1 MRLWR
6 LLPVIAF
13 YSVISFAEEQRAFFT
28 IDEVLRAEPVP
39 TALVVGRA
47 QAGERVSARERK
59 GFWRRVEL
67 RSGVTGW
74 VRISSVRLF
83 APGPAAGLAAIAS
96 GRDATNNVVLVSG
109 TRSML
114 GRNAPLDRATI
125 LAATADPTVIR
136 SVSSVSYDSVARAS
150 FAAAGGLVPRKIKL
164 PGLSPA
170 GLAAAATVDPKLAQE
185 EIAAMLFGVAKPLNE
200 NAVQTYVNHVGQWVV
215 SRIGGG
221 AQWRFIVVDSPS
233 IISFALPGGLVIVSS
248 GLYRLLTTED
258 EFAAVLAREIAHARR
273 GHHLKNLRQ
282 PSIET
287 YLRPL
292 DPALDFIADE
302 EGMRLAASAGYDAS
316 ALIGVLERIAA
327 ASSQGFDVAL
337 LKATSPT
344 INDRIATL
352 AGAVTP
358 ELESAVVPSAASARI
373 NQYKVKD
380 Q

>member
-1 MRLWR
+1 MRLWL
-6 LLPVIAF
+6 LLPVLAL

-28 IDEVLRAEPVP
+28 VDDVLRAEPVP
-39 TALVVGRA
+39 TAPTVARA
-47 QAGERVSARERK
+47 QAGERISARERR

-67 RSGVTGW
+67 RSGQSGW

-83 APGPAAGLAAIAS
+83 APGPAAGLAAVSS

-114 GRNAPLDRATI
+114 GRNAPFDRTSI
-125 LAATADPTVIR
+125 LAATADPAVIR
-136 SVSSVSYDSVARAS
+136 SVPSVPYDAASRAR

-164 PGLSPA
+164 PGPSPIDSPVESS
-170 GLAAAATVDPKLAQE
+170 VDPQLAQD
-185 EIAAMLFGVAKPLNE
+185 EIAATLFGVAKPIADNTLQ
-200 NAVQTYVNHVGQWVV
+200 VYVNQVGQWVV

-221 AQWRFIVVDSPS
+221 PQWRFVVVDSPS

-248 GLYRLLTTED
+248 GLYRLLATED
-258 EFAAVLAREIAHARR
+258 ELAAVLAREIAHARR
-273 GHHLKNLRQ
+273 GHHLKNLRR

-292 DPALDFIADE
+292 DPALEFIADE

-327 ASSQGFDVAL
+327 AASQGVDVAL
-337 LKATSPT
+337 LRTASPT

-358 ELESAVVPSAASARI
+358 ELESAVVLSAASARI
-373 NQYKVKD
+373 NQYTVGT

>member
-1 MRLWR
+1 MRLW
-6 LLPVIAF
+6 LLLSVLAL
-13 YSVISFAEEQRAFFT
+13 YSANSFAEEQRAFFT
-28 IDEVLRAEPVP
+28 ADDVLRAEPLP

-47 QAGERVSARERK
+47 QAGERVSARERR

-67 RSGVTGW
+67 RSGLTGW

-83 APGPAAGLAAIAS
+83 APGPAAGLAAVAS

-114 GRNAPLDRATI
+114 GHNAPFDRTTI
-125 LAATADPTVIR
+125 LAATADPAVMR
-136 SVSSVSYDSVARAS
+136 SLSSVSYDAATRARFVAS
-150 FAAAGGLVPRKIKL
+150 GSLVPRKIKL
-164 PGLSPA
+164 PGPSPIDPSVA
-170 GLAAAATVDPKLAQE
+170 SAVDPRLAQD
-185 EIAAMLFGVAKPLNE
+185 EIAAALFGVAKPITE
-200 NAVQTYVNHVGQWVV
+200 NSIQAYVNQVGQWVV

-221 AQWRFIVVDSPS
+221 MQWRFVIVESPS

-258 EFAAVLAREIAHARR
+258 ELAAVLAREIAHARR

-292 DPALDFIADE
+292 DPGLDFIADE

-316 ALIGVLERIAA
+316 ALIGVLERIATA
-327 ASSQGFDVAL
+327 ASQGADVAL
-337 LKATSPT
+337 LRGTSPT

-358 ELESAVVPSAASARI
+358 ELESAVELSAASGRI
-373 NQYKVKD
+373 NQYKVRV